1 MMGGIGGL
9 LADAAEG
16 VSAGYGWLKWVHVLG
31 VVIYV
36 GGLMALTR
44 LLGHAVRFDAAGSR
58 SDAYRIFKR
67 MHKFANWAGLGL
79 MLVAGLVLLFWDP
92 AGKAYL
98 KKPYFHMKLTAV
110 VVLAACDIMFTR
122 KLMRLEGEGPQPK
135 ATFFRIMHGV
145 VGLTLLVTLAALF
158 LVRK

>member
-1 MMGGIGGL
+1 MMGGLGGL
-9 LADAAEG
+9 LANGAEG
-16 VSAGYGWLKWVHVLG
+16 ISSGYGWLKWVHVLG

-44 LLGHAVRFDAAGSR
+44 LLGHAVRFEAAGSR

-79 MLVAGLVLLFWDP
+79 MLVAGLVLLLWDP

-98 KKPYFHMKLTAV
+98 KKGYFHMKLTAI
-110 VVLAACDIMFTR
+110 VVLAVCDIMFTR
-122 KLMRLEGEGPQPK
+122 KLMRLEGDGPQPR
-135 ATFFRIMHGV
+135 AAFFRAMHGV
-145 VGLTLLVTLAALF
+145 VGLALLVTLAALF
-158 LVRK
+158 LVRE